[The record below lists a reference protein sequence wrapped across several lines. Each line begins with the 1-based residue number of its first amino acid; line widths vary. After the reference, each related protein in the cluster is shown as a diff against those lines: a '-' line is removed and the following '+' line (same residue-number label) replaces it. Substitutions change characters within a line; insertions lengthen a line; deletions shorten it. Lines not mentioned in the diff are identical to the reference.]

1 MVTASCDHVDW
12 LFVELSV
19 CCDEQTAWSVIM
31 SCCVGQTSVNMLQA
45 ATKSKGLDEDV
56 LPFGRINRSNLD
68 KAKDILLE
76 IQ

>member
-1 MVTASCDHVDW
+1 
-12 LFVELSV
+12 
-19 CCDEQTAWSVIM
+19 M

>member
-1 MVTASCDHVDW
+1 
-12 LFVELSV
+12 
-19 CCDEQTAWSVIM
+19 M
-31 SCCVGQTSVNMLQA
+31 SRCVGQTSVNMLQA

>member
-1 MVTASCDHVDW
+1 MECNHVPLCW
-12 LFVELSV
+12 AV
-19 CCDEQTAWSVIM
+19 CCEEQTAWSVIM
-31 SCCVGQTSVNMLQA
+31 SRCVGQTSVNMLQA